1 MKEQFIHVDEFG
13 NKFYHADRKME
24 LLTRDD
30 GPAIEYAD
38 GSKEWWI
45 NGDQHREDGP
55 ACEYVNGSKEWWVN
69 GELHRP
75 DGPAIEYANGFKGWY
90 IDGEYLSEEEFNV
103 RMNLAELTPE
113 ELTIVQNVSQ
123 LKI

>member
-1 MKEQFIHVDEFG
+1 MKGQFIRVDEFG
-13 NKFYHADRKME
+13 NKFYYADRKMV
-24 LLTRDD
+24 LLHRDD

-90 IDGEYLSEEEFNV
+90 IDGEYL
-103 RMNLAELTPE
+103 PE
-113 ELTIVQNVSQ
+113 VFSRILNRKGTLI
-123 LKI
+123 